1 MEICYTFFSLEHQ
14 NCFGGT
20 QCKFDFLWSDKSN
33 KLLMEQATGVQNSV
47 DNENK
52 TQITLS
58 GAASCRCFTET
69 LLWKLSKNSP
79 ENIHDRAQFMF
90 L

>member
-1 MEICYTFFSLEHQ
+1 
-14 NCFGGT
+14 
-20 QCKFDFLWSDKSN
+20 
-33 KLLMEQATGVQNSV
+33 MEQATGDQSSV
-47 DNENK
+47 YNENK

-79 ENIHDRAQFMF
+79 ENIHDRDQCMF

>member
-1 MEICYTFFSLEHQ
+1 
-14 NCFGGT
+14 
-20 QCKFDFLWSDKSN
+20 
-33 KLLMEQATGVQNSV
+33 MEQATDDESSV

-52 TQITLS
+52 IQITLS
-58 GAASCRCFTET
+58 EAASCRCFTET